1 MWVQIALFVAS
12 IIISVALQPK
22 PPKPKPPALG
32 DFDFPQIDEGTPQI
46 VVFGDC
52 WIEPWM
58 VLGVGNYRTKAIKSG
73 GK

>member
-1 MWVQIALFVAS
+1 MPQLIFALVMIAL
-12 IIISVALQPK
+12 SVALRPK

-32 DFDFPQIDEGTPQI
+32 DFDFPQIEEGTPQI

-58 VLGVGNYRTKAIKSG
+58 VLGVGNYRTQPVKSG

>member
-1 MWVQIALFVAS
+1 MPQLIFALVMIAL
-12 IIISVALQPK
+12 SVALAPK

-58 VLGVGNYRTKAIKSG
+58 VLGVGNYRTQPVKSG